1 MVGEGKLY
9 LGSFLVKKQLVSE
22 NQWFLTGVL
31 RGLENLETL
40 AASSF
45 VINSCITPRRTPER

>member
-9 LGSFLVKKQLVSE
+9 LQNSLVTKQPVSE
-22 NQWFLTGVL
+22 NQLYLTGVL

-40 AASSF
+40 NASSF
-45 VINSCITPRRTPER
+45 VIKFCITTRRTPER